1 MNFNFSTLGAR
12 LMNYI
17 PNVFRALFLLLIAWL
32 VAMLVQKLVEKLLL
46 KTNMDKHLSRGTT
59 PPDPALGK
67 KRVGSISKLLY
78 FFVFILFLPSILDA
92 LDMNSVSVPIANMM
106 NGFLGFI
113 PRLIGAAVIL
123 FIGYFIAK
131 ILRDLTKTLLNT
143 INLDKYFSKITP
155 YTGPTKELDRASIG
169 DVLSKIV
176 FGLVLIPVIT
186 VALETLNIKSL
197 TEPIV
202 LILNKVLLM
211 IPNVIVAIILL
222 LIGYYIAKF
231 VGQVLESLL
240 NSMGVQSVFNWA
252 DEKTDSTIPRFN
264 LSKIVA
270 NLVKFLIMLFITVEA
285 LRVLNLEVLNTI
297 GYAVIGYVPL
307 VLSGLVIIG
316 AGVFAGYF
324 VEGMIKKYANS
335 PFTAIIA
342 KYIIIIFAIFMTLEQ
357 IKFASTIVNIA
368 FLLILGGL
376 SVAFALSFGLGGREF
391 AKKQLEKIEDK
402 VEKENKK
409 TPPTDPTP
417 PSSTNTPKPPTD
429 TTPPPV
435 IPLP

>member
-1 MNFNFSTLGAR
+1 MNFNFNTFGNR

-32 VAMLVQKLVEKLLL
+32 VATLVQKLVEKLLL
-46 KTNMDKHLSRGTT
+46 KTNMDRHLTKGTT
-59 PPDPALGK
+59 PEDPAVGK
-67 KRVGSISKLLY
+67 RRVSSISKILY
-78 FFVFILFLPSILDA
+78 FLVFILFIPSILDA
-92 LDMNSVSVPIANMM
+92 LDMSSVSIPITNMM
-106 NGFLGFI
+106 NNLLAFI

-143 INLDKYFSKITP
+143 VNLDKYFNKITP
-155 YTGPTKELDRASIG
+155 YVGPTKEIDRASIG

-186 VALETLNIKSL
+186 VALETLNIKTL

-202 LILNKVLLM
+202 MILNKVLLM
-211 IPNVIVAIILL
+211 IPNIFVAIILL

-231 VGQVLESLL
+231 VGQLLESLL
-240 NSMGVQSVFNWA
+240 QSMGVENIFSWA

-264 LSKIVA
+264 LSKIIA

-297 GYAVIGYVPL
+297 GYAIIGYVPL
-307 VLSGLVIIG
+307 VLSGLLIIG

-335 PFTAIIA
+335 PFTAMIA

-357 IKFASTIVNIA
+357 IKFASTIVNVA

-391 AKKQLEKIEDK
+391 AKRQLEKIEK
-402 VEKENKK
+402 KIEEEN
-409 TPPTDPTP
+409 
-417 PSSTNTPKPPTD
+417 NEPKPPT
-429 TTPPPV
+429 PPTF
-435 IPLP
+435 

>member
-1 MNFNFSTLGAR
+1 MDFNFNVFGAR

-32 VAMLVQKLVEKLLL
+32 VATLVQKLVEKLLL
-46 KTNMDKHLSRGTT
+46 KTNMDRHLTRGSV

-67 KRVGSISKLLY
+67 KRVSSISKLVY
-78 FFVFILFLPSILDA
+78 FLVFVLFLPSILDA
-92 LDMNSVSVPIANMM
+92 LDMNSVSLPIANMM
-106 NGFLGFI
+106 NGLLAFV
-113 PRLIGAAVIL
+113 PRLLGAAAIL
-123 FIGYFIAK
+123 VLGYFIAK
-131 ILRDLTKTLLNT
+131 LLRDLTKTLLNT
-143 INLDKYFSKITP
+143 INLDKYFNKITP
-155 YTGPTKELDRASIG
+155 YVGPTKELDRASIG

-211 IPNVIVAIILL
+211 IPNVIVAILLL

-231 VGQVLESLL
+231 VGQLLESLL
-240 NSMGVQSVFNWA
+240 YSMGVESIFSWA

-264 LSKIVA
+264 ISKIVA
-270 NLVKFLIMLFITVEA
+270 NIVKFLIMLFISVEA
-285 LRVLNLEVLNTI
+285 LRVLNLEVLNKI

-307 VLSGLVIIG
+307 LLSGLLIIG
-316 AGVFAGYF
+316 AGVFAGHF

-335 PFTAIIA
+335 PFTALIA

-391 AKKQLEKIEDK
+391 AKRQLEKIEAK
-402 VEKENKK
+402 VEKENKQ
-409 TPPTDPTP
+409 TPPT
-417 PSSTNTPKPPTD
+417 
-429 TTPPPV
+429 PPV
-435 IPLP
+435 M

>member
-1 MNFNFSTLGAR
+1 MNFNFNTFGNR

-32 VAMLVQKLVEKLLL
+32 VATLVQKLVEKLLL
-46 KTNMDKHLSRGTT
+46 KTNMDRHLTKGTT
-59 PPDPALGK
+59 PEDPALGK
-67 KRVGSISKLLY
+67 KRVSSISKILY
-78 FFVFILFLPSILDA
+78 FLVFILFLPSILDA
-92 LDMNSVSVPIANMM
+92 LDMSSVSIPITNMM
-106 NGFLGFI
+106 NNLLAFI

-143 INLDKYFSKITP
+143 VNLDKYMDKVTP
-155 YTGPTKELDRASIG
+155 YVGPTKEIDRASIG
-169 DVLSKIV
+169 DILSKVV

-186 VALETLNIKSL
+186 VALETLNIKTL

-202 LILNKVLLM
+202 MILNKVLLM
-211 IPNVIVAIILL
+211 IPNVLVAILLL

-231 VGQVLESLL
+231 VGQLLESLL
-240 NSMGVQSVFNWA
+240 HRMGVENIFSWA
-252 DEKTDSTIPRFN
+252 DEKIDSNIPRFN
-264 LSKIVA
+264 LSKIIA
-270 NLVKFLIMLFITVEA
+270 NVVKFLIMLFITVEA

-307 VLSGLVIIG
+307 VLSGLLIIG

-335 PFTAIIA
+335 PFTAMIA

-357 IKFASTIVNIA
+357 IKFASTIVNVA

-391 AKKQLEKIEDK
+391 AKRQLEKMEKKIE
-402 VEKENKK
+402 EENNEP
-409 TPPTDPTP
+409 TPPT
-417 PSSTNTPKPPTD
+417 PPTF
-429 TTPPPV
+429 
-435 IPLP
+435 